1 MTGVLNI
8 GQSHSQSPLT
18 RFGRLACSRCQS
30 RVDLRP
36 LVFGCPHCA
45 AEGFLSVL
53 EVLDEGSTPPRP
65 LEQRHGKGLSR
76 FSDLLPGRESDR
88 LTLGEGDTALVRSR
102 RIGPGLG
109 FESLYFKNEGSNPTW
124 SFKDRYVAVTLN
136 LAREFGFRRVVVS
149 STGNLGL
156 STAAYCAAAGM
167 ECVLLTPP
175 GAAPAILAQAQLHG
189 AKVVMTT
196 WEGRQVLFEHLARK
210 GDWFPLGLF
219 LPRPVHNPFGIEGYK
234 TFAYEAIDA
243 LDEAPAAVL
252 FPCARGNG
260 LYGAWKGFCEA
271 KRWGWIDDKPAMVA
285 CQPVGANSL
294 EVSIRSGAAT
304 PVELSPITSVAFSAM
319 ETVADERALRAIRE
333 SHGAAFSATDSE
345 ILSAQRDLAAEGL
358 FVEASS
364 ALPVACLPR
373 LKAEGRIDAR
383 RPIVCIL
390 TAAGIQWADRLTLDR
405 NALIEIPPD
414 PVLLDRRL
422 EAT

>member
-1 MTGVLNI
+1 MLNPAQRNQTSSY
-8 GQSHSQSPLT
+8 GSF
-18 RFGRLACSRCQS
+18 RNLACSRCQA
-30 RVDLRP
+30 RLDLKP
-36 LVFGCPHCA
+36 FVFGCPHCA
-45 AEGFLSVL
+45 ADGALSVL
-53 EVLDEGSTPPRP
+53 EVVDDGPNLP
-65 LEQRHGKGLSR
+65 LPLKQRRGKGLSR
-76 FSDLLPGRESDR
+76 FSDLLPGHGAER
-88 LTLGEGDTALVRSR
+88 LTLGEGDTALVHSR
-102 RIGPGLG
+102 KIGPRLG
-109 FESLYFKNEGSNPTW
+109 FEALYFKNEGTNPTW

-156 STAAYCAAAGM
+156 STAAYCAAGGM
-167 ECVLLTPP
+167 ECVFLTPP
-175 GAAPAILAQAQLHG
+175 GTAPAILAQAQLHG

-243 LDEAPAAVL
+243 LGEAPAAML

-260 LYGAWKGFCEA
+260 LYGAWKGYREA
-271 KRWGWIDDKPAMVA
+271 ERWGWTDGLPAMVA

-294 EVSIRSGAAT
+294 EASIKLGAAQ
-304 PVELSPITSVAFSAM
+304 PVELPPITSVAFSAM
-319 ETVADERALRAIRE
+319 ETVADKQALKAIRD
-333 SHGAAFSATDSE
+333 SQGAAFSATDSE

-373 LKAEGRIDAR
+373 LKAEGRIDIR
-383 RPIVCIL
+383 RPIVCVL
-390 TAAGIQWADRLTLDR
+390 TAAGIQWSDRLTLDR

-414 PVLLDRRL
+414 PGLLDRCL
-422 EAT
+422 SESA